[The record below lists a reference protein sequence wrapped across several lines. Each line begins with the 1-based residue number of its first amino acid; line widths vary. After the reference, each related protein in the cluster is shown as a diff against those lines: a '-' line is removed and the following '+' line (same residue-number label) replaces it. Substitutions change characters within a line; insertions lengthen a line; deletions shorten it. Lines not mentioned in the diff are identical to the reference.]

1 MFLNLVKIIFYKNNK
16 FLFKSKIKYTDL
28 TNRSTSIPSTILSIQ
43 KNIEY
48 YIQPKETIMKSIPN
62 DTQISTFKGH
72 NNFIHQ

>member
-1 MFLNLVKIIFYKNNK
+1 MFLNLVKIIIYKNNK
-16 FLFKSKIKYTDL
+16 FLFKSKI

-72 NNFIHQ
+72 NNFIH

>member
-16 FLFKSKIKYTDL
+16 FLFKSKIKYTYL